1 MELLI
6 TIVIIMNTKDIVKR
20 LVSVRKEK
28 GYTQAEMAEKLN
40 ITQVQYGRYESGK
53 SDLSLTKF
61 IELLRI
67 LDINIADF
75 SDEENKSKEEV
86 LTFIE
91 KQRQV
96 LKKLED
102 KINT

>member
-6 TIVIIMNTKDIVKR
+6 TVVMIMNTQDIVKR
-20 LVSVRKEK
+20 LVSVRKER

-61 IELLRI
+61 IELLKI

-86 LTFIE
+86 LAFIE
-91 KQRQV
+91 KQKQN

-102 KINT
+102 KIKS

>member
-1 MELLI
+1 MTSQEI
-6 TIVIIMNTKDIVKR
+6 VTI
-20 LVSVRKEK
+20 LVTTRKKK
-28 GYTQAEMAEKLN
+28 GFTQTDMAEKLN
-40 ITQVQYGRYESGK
+40 ITQVQYSNYESGK
-53 SDLSLTKF
+53 SDLSLSKF
-61 IELLRI
+61 LELLKI

-91 KQRQV
+91 KQEQI
-96 LKKLED
+96 LKKLKD

>member
-1 MELLI
+1 MESLI
-6 TIVIIMNTKDIVKR
+6 TVVMIMDTQDIIAILVAKR
-20 LVSVRKEK
+20 KK
-28 GYTQAEMAEKLN
+28 QGFTQTDMAEKLN
-40 ITQVQYGRYESGK
+40 VTQVQYGRYESGK

-61 IELLRI
+61 IELLKI

-75 SDEENKSKEEV
+75 SDEENTSKEEV

-91 KQRQV
+91 KQKQN

-102 KINT
+102 KLKS

>member
-1 MELLI
+1 MRFRCGCP
-6 TIVIIMNTKDIVKR
+6 V
-20 LVSVRKEK
+20 VSVRKER

-61 IELLRI
+61 IELLKI

>member
-6 TIVIIMNTKDIVKR
+6 TVVMIMNTQDIVKR
-20 LVSVRKEK
+20 LVSVRKER
-28 GYTQAEMAEKLN
+28 GYTQAEMAEKLS

-61 IELLRI
+61 IELLKI

-86 LTFIE
+86 LAFIE
-91 KQRQV
+91 KQKQN

-102 KINT
+102 KIKS

>member
-6 TIVIIMNTKDIVKR
+6 TVVMIMNTQDIVKR
-20 LVSVRKEK
+20 LVSVRKER
-28 GYTQAEMAEKLN
+28 GYTQTEMAEKLN

-61 IELLRI
+61 IELLKI

-86 LTFIE
+86 LAFIE
-91 KQRQV
+91 KQKQN

-102 KINT
+102 KIKS